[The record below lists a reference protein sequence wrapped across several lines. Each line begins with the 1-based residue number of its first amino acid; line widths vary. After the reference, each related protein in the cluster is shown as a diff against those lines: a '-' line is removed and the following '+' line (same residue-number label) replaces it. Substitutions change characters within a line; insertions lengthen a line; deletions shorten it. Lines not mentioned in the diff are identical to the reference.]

1 MKHCSGLFCVAQC
14 QFYPSRWR
22 KENKEKQTKTPKQS
36 KKKKSIEE
44 SFALS
49 FPEEHGKI
57 LEGKVGFSIT
67 EPSFTLLTPD
77 GFEVKT
83 VFGVP

>member
-1 MKHCSGLFCVAQC
+1 MLHNVSFIPVIEEK
-14 QFYPSRWR
+14 
-22 KENKEKQTKTPKQS
+22 KIKKKQTKTPKQS

-57 LEGKVGFSIT
+57 LEGKLGFSIT